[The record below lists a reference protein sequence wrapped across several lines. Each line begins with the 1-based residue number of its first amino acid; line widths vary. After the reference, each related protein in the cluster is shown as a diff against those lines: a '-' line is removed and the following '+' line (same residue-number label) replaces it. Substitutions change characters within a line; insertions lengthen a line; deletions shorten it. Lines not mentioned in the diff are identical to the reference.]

1 MRKIIC
7 LLAAVFALSLTSA
20 QAQSESKTQ
29 KAKETIAQK
38 AKKVW
43 NDAKKSVSSTADIIK
58 DELGISNGR
67 DSVRVKYMPIY
78 TKNKYE
84 GGDMYK
90 LIQACREDY
99 QRRCPKCEIVS
110 SVIPEE
116 DWTTLNMTQGGVV
129 VGYVQQL

>member
-7 LLAAVFALSLTSA
+7 LLAAAFALSLAPA
-20 QAQSESKTQ
+20 QAQSESETQ

-78 TKNKYE
+78 TKTSMKAATC
-84 GGDMYK
+84 
-90 LIQACREDY
+90 I
-99 QRRCPKCEIVS
+99 S
-110 SVIPEE
+110 
-116 DWTTLNMTQGGVV
+116 
-129 VGYVQQL
+129 

>member
-43 NDAKKSVSSTADIIK
+43 KCPSIPKTSMKAATC
-58 DELGISNGR
+58 IS
-67 DSVRVKYMPIY
+67 
-78 TKNKYE
+78 
-84 GGDMYK
+84 
-90 LIQACREDY
+90 
-99 QRRCPKCEIVS
+99 
-110 SVIPEE
+110 
-116 DWTTLNMTQGGVV
+116 
-129 VGYVQQL
+129 